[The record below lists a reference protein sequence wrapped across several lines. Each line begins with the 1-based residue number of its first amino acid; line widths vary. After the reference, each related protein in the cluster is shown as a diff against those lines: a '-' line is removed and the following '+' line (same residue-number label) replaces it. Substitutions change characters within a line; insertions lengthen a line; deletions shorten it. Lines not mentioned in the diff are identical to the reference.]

1 MTGSRLIITCMR
13 NEGPFI
19 LEWIAYHRSIGF
31 DDFLVFTNDCDDG
44 TVELLEALQD
54 HGVLTT
60 MDNPYQRIEGG
71 MNPQKGALFYANDT
85 EQVAR
90 AEWIMVSDVDE
101 FVNIHAGDGTLDALW
116 QAVDADVDNISM
128 QWRLFGNADVDGY
141 CDEWVTD
148 QFDRCAPTFC
158 PSPVQAWAV
167 KTLLRTTGGKFPCG
181 RYKRLGVHRPID
193 PGAGATEKT
202 NWVDGSG
209 RPVLRKFRE
218 NGWRFGTHSHG
229 YGLVTLNHYAVRSA
243 DSFLVKRDRG
253 RVNHVE
259 RDQGLAYWLRM
270 NFNMERDTSIRR
282 HLPRAKAERDR
293 LLALG
298 DVKARHTDAVEAHR
312 AKIRDLKTRDDMA
325 AFHAEI
331 TSDRMKLISRH
342 LNLLSRDQFNAGPDA
357 IGPEI
362 FERIERVPELLAE

>member
-1 MTGSRLIITCMR
+1 MSGSRLIVTCMK

-44 TVELLEALQD
+44 TVEMLETLQG
-54 HGVLTT
+54 HGILST

-90 AEWIMVSDVDE
+90 AEWVMVSDVDE
-101 FVNIHAGDGTLDALW
+101 YVNIHAGDGTLDALW
-116 QAVDADVDNISM
+116 QAAGEDVDNISM
-128 QWRLFGNADVDGY
+128 QWRLFGNSDVDGY
-141 CDEWVTD
+141 RDAWVTD
-148 QFDRCAPTFC
+148 QFDRCAPAFC

-167 KTLLRTTGGKFPCG
+167 KTLVRTTGGKWPCG

-193 PGAGATEKT
+193 PGAGATKHT

-218 NGWRFGTHSHG
+218 DGWRFGTHSYG

-253 RVNHVE
+253 RVNHVD

-282 HLPRAKAERDR
+282 HLPRAKAELDR
-293 LLALG
+293 LLALRG
-298 DVKARHTDAVEAHR
+298 VKTRHAEAVKAHR
-312 AKIRDLKTRDDMA
+312 GKIRDLKAREDMA

-342 LNLLSRDQFNAGPDA
+342 LNLLTRDQFNTGPDA
-357 IGPEI
+357 IAPEV